1 MARRIATRKP
11 SSVSLLSRV
20 SLTVEGPGPADGLAG
35 DVDGSELLAAVTVSL
50 LAGIAEARHPL
61 AAELVLCAALGAVE
75 TGLPDDA
82 DEQDRLDAL
91 TFMLGQVI
99 VHAEMLATVEALA
112 LLRVC
117 SVLGPATSRA
127 AAGAAAD
134 RLAATGVAD
143 RPWVSRVGSPEMLRA
158 WHYGDVFGA
167 QSSVGVL
174 FDYRGREHVLMVLVD
189 HLLGGGVKDC
199 WVSEGRAAKEMRNSV
214 ATAMAGE
221 STTFFADID
230 AAAATGLLGSA
241 LGHPPCP
248 EQPDQI
254 EDVFNH
260 LYLLRARVAHLAR
273 EMAGRSGNSW
283 SSSASTTRRL

>member
-1 MARRIATRKP
+1 MGNRRSPVARRSATRKP
-11 SSVSLLSRV
+11 PSVSLVSRDPLAV
-20 SLTVEGPGPADGLAG
+20 AGSGQAEVLAG
-35 DVDGSELLAAVTVSL
+35 DVDESELLAAATMSL
-50 LAGIAEARHPL
+50 LAGIAEARHPV
-61 AAELVLCAALGAVE
+61 AAELVLCAAIGAVE
-75 TGLPDDA
+75 TGMPDHA
-82 DEQDRLDAL
+82 DEQDRLAAL

-99 VHAEMLATVEALA
+99 AHAETLATVEALA

-117 SVLGPATSRA
+117 SVLGPATSRD
-127 AAGAAAD
+127 AAGPAAD

-143 RPWVSRVGSPEMLRA
+143 RPWASRVGSPELLRA

-199 WVSEGRAAKEMRNSV
+199 WVSEGRAAKDMRNSV

-221 STTFFADID
+221 PTTFFEDID
-230 AAAATGLLGSA
+230 AAAVTGLLGSA
-241 LGHPPCP
+241 LGQPPCP
-248 EQPDQI
+248 EQPDQL

-273 EMAGRSGNSW
+273 LAEIAPI
-283 SSSASTTRRL
+283 

>member
-1 MARRIATRKP
+1 MGNRRSSVARRSATRKP
-11 SSVSLLSRV
+11 QSVSQVSRLPRAV
-20 SLTVEGPGPADGLAG
+20 AGSGQTEVLAG
-35 DVDGSELLAAVTVSL
+35 DVEGLELLAAATVSL
-50 LAGIAEARHPL
+50 LAGIAEARNPL
-61 AAELVLCAALGAVE
+61 AAELVLCAAIGAVE
-75 TGLPDDA
+75 TGMPDDA

-99 VHAEMLATVEALA
+99 AHAETLATVDALA
-112 LLRVC
+112 LLRIC
-117 SVLGPATSRA
+117 SVLGPATSRD
-127 AAGAAAD
+127 AAGPAAD

-143 RPWVSRVGSPEMLRA
+143 RLWASRVGSPAMLRA

-221 STTFFADID
+221 PTTFFEDID
-230 AAAATGLLGSA
+230 AAAAAGLLGSA
-241 LGHPPCP
+241 LAHPPCP

-260 LYLLRARVAHLAR
+260 LYLLRSRVAHLAR
-273 EMAGRSGNSW
+273 LAGI
-283 SSSASTTRRL
+283 API

>member
-1 MARRIATRKP
+1 MGNRRSPVARRSATRKP
-11 SSVSLLSRV
+11 PSVSLVSRDPLAV
-20 SLTVEGPGPADGLAG
+20 AGSGQAEVLAG
-35 DVDGSELLAAVTVSL
+35 DVDESELLAAATMSL

-61 AAELVLCAALGAVE
+61 AAELVLCAAIGAVE
-75 TGLPDDA
+75 TGMPDHA

-99 VHAEMLATVEALA
+99 AHAETLATVEALA

-117 SVLGPATSRA
+117 SVLGPETSRD
-127 AAGAAAD
+127 AAGPAAD

-143 RPWVSRVGSPEMLRA
+143 RPWASRVGSPELLRA

-189 HLLGGGVKDC
+189 QQLGGGVKDC
-199 WVSEGRAAKEMRNSV
+199 WVSEGRAAKDMRNSV

-221 STTFFADID
+221 PTTFFEDID
-230 AAAATGLLGSA
+230 AAAVTGLLGSA
-241 LGHPPCP
+241 LGNPPCP
-248 EQPDQI
+248 EQPDQL

-273 EMAGRSGNSW
+273 LAEIAPI
-283 SSSASTTRRL
+283 